1 MYVLMP
7 APHSRRS
14 RSKPIGLPS
23 AATASDSGV
32 SKQNLVNQSGLAYFP
47 PQRSNHSSAARCLP
61 CASGLAYVRDAP
73 ASGHVMVKATKF
85 FRKQAVK
92 AERMARSVSDAEI
105 SQSFL
110 SMAKAYRSQADVLK
124 AEKLKAKKLKARK
137 LKAKKLK
144 AKKKSGKKRH

>member
-1 MYVLMP
+1 LP
-7 APHSRRS
+7 QFGGPFRS
-14 RSKPIGLPS
+14 PS
-23 AATASDSGV
+23 DDSQD

-61 CASGLAYVRDAP
+61 LRFGLCACADAP

-92 AERMARSVSDAEI
+92 AERMARSVSDAEM

-124 AEKLKAKKLKARK
+124 AEKLKAKRLKAKKLKARK

-144 AKKKSGKKRH
+144 AKKKSGKKRR